1 MEGTMMDI
9 NKKVN
14 QWSLIALS
22 CSALLLGCGS
32 DGKDGDDGP
41 DGVIGVSI
49 ADTPTVMAQ
58 FTQASIEDG
67 QVSVTFKLE
76 NANGVAVLGLTKDFD
91 LRFGI
96 AQLAQVTETID
107 DQPFDRGYQWQ
118 AYINSL
124 RQPGALPDDTS
135 GLNPSPQYQAGVEA
149 ASACEDC
156 LMDNLDGSYTYKFQ
170 QNITNVTEPLAITYN
185 GDNTHRVTLELKL
198 PQATANAHHDW
209 QPSSGSTDGIQ
220 TRNVVSKQTCLN
232 CHQEESLTLHG
243 GRRIN
248 LENCASCHTAT
259 SGDPES
265 GNSIEF
271 VYMIHSIHKGQ
282 DRVTS
287 TPEGYVPAP
296 YKIVGYGGSLHDYG
310 KVMFPQ
316 KPAANCAACHRE
328 GDDAPSDAALFK
340 ADHSSIACIG
350 CHSEKPSE
358 NHSSTNCVAC
368 HNATDTYPGTG
379 NAEKRHGDV
388 LKAYSLAQTMGV
400 SFSNIGL
407 DNDGKLKFD
416 LQVTD
421 PAGNPVAS
429 EFIEL
434 STRVVVAWDVD
445 KDYPAYSDASY
456 SNRRFRLSQG
466 TYDEASKTFTI
477 VANTFDMP
485 VDAMGKTFELWSA
498 IEVCFN
504 HGGYGIDEVV
514 MTACSDVTRSVAV
527 KEAPYR
533 FVWSGTGVAEDGQ
546 IAMRRAIVDT
556 TKCQTCHNQENH
568 HYNNGYNCQTCH
580 TSDKTTRGDDNYP
593 GGRKPTSFAFKAH
606 EAEGHYLKYAGVQSG
621 TVLKT
626 DCLTCHTDDGIT
638 LGRASDRVWRYGD
651 TTTGVDIWVSSDAGA
666 CLSCH
671 QKYLKDSGAAHIQSN
686 GGILDGMDADDVRT
700 RAAETCATCHTP
712 TQLLGIHQE

>member
-1 MEGTMMDI
+1 MMDI
-9 NKKVN
+9 KKKVN
-14 QWSLIALS
+14 QWSLIALG

-32 DGKDGDDGP
+32 DGKDGEDGP

-49 ADTPTVMAQ
+49 ADTPTVMAE

-67 QVSVTFKLE
+67 EVSATFKLE

-107 DQPFDRGYQWQ
+107 GQSFDRGYQWQ
-118 AYINSL
+118 AYINTL
-124 RQPGALPDDTS
+124 RQPGSLPDGAE
-135 GLNPSPQYQAGVEA
+135 GLNPSPQFQAGVEA

-156 LMDNLDGSYTYKFQ
+156 LTDNLDGSYTYRFQ
-170 QNITNVTEPLAITYN
+170 QNVANVTEPLAITYN
-185 GDNTHRVTLELKL
+185 GENTHRVTLELKL

-209 QPSSGSTDGIQ
+209 QPSSGATEGIQ

-232 CHQEESLTLHG
+232 CHQEESLALHG
-243 GRRIN
+243 GRRIA

-271 VYMIHSIHKGQ
+271 PYMIHAIHKGQ

-316 KPAANCAACHRE
+316 KPAANCAACHKE
-328 GDDAPSDAALFK
+328 GDDAPNDAALFK
-340 ADHSSIACIG
+340 ADKSNIACIG
-350 CHSEKPSE
+350 CHTEKPSQ

-379 NAEKRHGDV
+379 NGEKRHGDV
-388 LKAYSLAQTMGV
+388 LKAYSLAQAMGV

-407 DNDGKLKFD
+407 DGDGKLRFD

-421 PAGNPVAS
+421 TTGNPVAS

-445 KDYPAYSDASY
+445 KDYPAYGDASY

-466 TYDEASKTFTI
+466 SYDEATKTFTI

-485 VDAMGKTFELWSA
+485 SDATGKTFELWSA

-504 HGGYGIDEVV
+504 NGGYGVAEVV
-514 MTACSDVTRSVAV
+514 ITACSEDTRSVAV

-546 IAMRRAIVDT
+546 VEMRRAIVDT
-556 TKCQTCHNQENH
+556 SKCQTCHNQENH

-580 TSDKTTRGDDNYP
+580 TSDKTTRGDDSYP
-593 GGRKPTSFAFKAH
+593 GGRKSTSFAFKAH

-626 DCLTCHTDDGIT
+626 DCLTCHTQDGFT
-638 LGRASDRVWRYGD
+638 LGRASNRVWRYGD
-651 TTTGVDIWVSSDAGA
+651 TTTGADIWVSSDAGA

-671 QKYLKDSGAAHIQSN
+671 QKYLKDSGAAHIQAN
-686 GGILDGMDADDVRT
+686 GGILDGMDAADVRT

-712 TQLLGIHQE
+712 AQLLGIHQP